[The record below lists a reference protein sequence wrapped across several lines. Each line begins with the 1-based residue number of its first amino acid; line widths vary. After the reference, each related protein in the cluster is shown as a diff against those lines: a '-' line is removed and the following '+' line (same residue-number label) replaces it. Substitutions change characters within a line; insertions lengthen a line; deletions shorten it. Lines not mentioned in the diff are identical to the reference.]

1 MKKGLTTIKFHGKF
15 GKFMGRE
22 FKVKIS
28 SVKEAFR
35 AVDSL
40 SGRKF
45 TKFFLEDKENLNAD
59 YRVLVNGKEMA
70 SSHSKIDTLEKAT
83 ESELFMQNG
92 NLEEGYLIP
101 FQYTEGVLKTPK
113 SDVELD
119 KEYLCNQDQSHWDIM
134 RGRQYG
140 TVGGKRSK
148 RRFRSKRRKHNR
160 SFR

>member
-1 MKKGLTTIKFHGKF
+1 
-15 GKFMGRE
+15 
-22 FKVKIS
+22 
-28 SVKEAFR
+28 
-35 AVDSL
+35 
-40 SGRKF
+40 
-45 TKFFLEDKENLNAD
+45 
-59 YRVLVNGKEMA
+59 
-70 SSHSKIDTLEKAT
+70 
-83 ESELFMQNG
+83 MQNG